1 MCPGGQ
7 TALSPS
13 EMLQKSLWIKS
24 EKKVEAGKPGAK
36 GQSDLGSQLLA
47 WITGATGFVT
57 RVPGERGVSVESGLE
72 AGAWRGPWGWGPGLT
87 SMRKSPIR
95 SPARHATPPS
105 STDSRYCSA
114 GKAGVGVNSS
124 MGVCAADG
132 RSRRGR
138 RGEGGEAEQ
147 GMGLRPK
154 SQRLHRS

>member
-1 MCPGGQ
+1 MLKECP
-7 TALSPS
+7 
-13 EMLQKSLWIKS
+13 
-24 EKKVEAGKPGAK
+24 
-36 GQSDLGSQLLA
+36 DLGR
-47 WITGATGFVT
+47 FVVD
-57 RVPGERGVSVESGLE
+57 REEPRDFCHQGPRERAVSVEGVLE
-72 AGAWRGPWGWGPGLT
+72 VSPWEGPWGWGSGLT
-87 SMRKSPIR
+87 SIRKSPIR

-138 RGEGGEAEQ
+138 RGGGGEAEQ

-154 SQRLHRS
+154 SQRPHRS